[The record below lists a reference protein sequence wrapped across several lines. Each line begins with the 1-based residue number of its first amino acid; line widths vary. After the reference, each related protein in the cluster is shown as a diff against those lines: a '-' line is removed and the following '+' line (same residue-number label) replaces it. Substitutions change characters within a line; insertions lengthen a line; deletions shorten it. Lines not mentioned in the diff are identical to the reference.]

1 MEKTLVKK
9 IGADLEE
16 QREELNHL
24 LQRLIRIRS
33 YSGEEQELVESI
45 LDTMQYY
52 GFDEQHSDG
61 LGNAVG
67 RIGDGP
73 IKILY
78 DAHID
83 TVHVTDE
90 EGWPFPPFEGRIA
103 GGSIYGRGAVD
114 EKAAMAGFLLAGKWL
129 AANRPEGGFPFT
141 LLIVGSVMEEDCD
154 GYPLRHL
161 IEIESVKPDYVV
173 LGEPTDMRIYRGQ
186 RGRMELEILTTGKSA
201 HGAHNRQG
209 VNAVYKMNPVV
220 KAIEKL
226 DRSLPAVAPLGR
238 GSITVSAISSRGP
251 SLCSVPDQCQIHLD
265 RRLTAGETRESV
277 LAELEELVQKS
288 GSEAV
293 VSIPEYSGRSWKG
306 TEFRQEAYFPTWI
319 VAQEHPL
326 VQAGLETA
334 RAATGRALK
343 SGFWSFSTNGVAT
356 AGHHGIPTIGFAPGR
371 EELAHSSREE
381 IDLQDLARA
390 AVFYALFPFVLMEQL
405 HGKGGAPR

>member
-1 MEKTLVKK
+1 MDKSLAKK
-9 IGADLEE
+9 AAAELEE
-16 QREELNHL
+16 QREELVHL

-33 YSGEEQELVESI
+33 YSGEEQELVEFI

-52 GFDEQHSDG
+52 GFHEQHSDG

-67 RIGDGP
+67 QIGDGP
-73 IKILY
+73 VKILY

-83 TVHVTDE
+83 TVQVTDE
-90 EGWPFPPFEGRIA
+90 EGWPYPPFEGRIA

-129 AANRPEGGFPFT
+129 AANPPEGGFPFT
-141 LLIVGSVMEEDCD
+141 LLVVGSVMEEDCD

-161 IEIESVKPDYVV
+161 IEVESVRPDYVL
-173 LGEPTDMRIYRGQ
+173 LGEPTDMKVYRGQ
-186 RGRMELEILTTGKSA
+186 RGRMELEILTTGRSA

-209 VNAVYKMNPVV
+209 VNAVYKMNPIV

-238 GSITVSAISSRGP
+238 GSITVSDIRSRGP
-251 SLCSVPDQCQIHLD
+251 SLCSVPDQCRIHLD
-265 RRLTAGETRESV
+265 RRLTVGETRESV
-277 LAELEELVQKS
+277 LAQLEELVHNS
-288 GSEAV
+288 RAEAL
-293 VSIPEYSGRSWKG
+293 VSIPEYVGHSWKG
-306 TEFRQEAYFPTWI
+306 TDFRQEAYFPTWI
-319 VAQEHPL
+319 VEQEHPL

-334 RAATGRALK
+334 RAVTGRAVK

-356 AGHHGIPTIGFAPGR
+356 AGRHGIPTIGFAPGL

-381 IDLQDLARA
+381 IDLGDLARA
-390 AVFYALFPFVLMEQL
+390 ACFYALFPFVLMEHL
-405 HGKGGAPR
+405 APRRVS